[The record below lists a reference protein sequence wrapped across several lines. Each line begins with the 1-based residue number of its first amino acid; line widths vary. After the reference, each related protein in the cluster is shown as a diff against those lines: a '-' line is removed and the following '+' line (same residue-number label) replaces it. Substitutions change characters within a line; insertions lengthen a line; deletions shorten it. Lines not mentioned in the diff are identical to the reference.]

1 MTALIAFL
9 AALLAPPLAHDL
21 PAVRGLGVVPGS
33 GSTEVV
39 IAVDGAITAT
49 DFQLGSPARIVIDM
63 AGTAEKRDYTG
74 INRGG
79 VRSLRVAQFDNATV
93 RVVIDLDGPVSY
105 RVSHAPGQVRVS
117 FPHEGASFEP
127 WTTGD
132 VEDILAATVREA
144 AAAVPPAAAAD
155 LRLDTERER
164 ANAPATVPLTAPLLL
179 QDPQEPQELRIEIE
193 FVQRSVADI
202 ANVLMDIVDRTIV
215 VASDVRDR
223 VITAQIRGDLPWRQ
237 AFESILRANDM
248 ALLEDQNNILQIVSA
263 ESAAQRA
270 QVAENLET
278 RTFEMKYQSV
288 DSLAP
293 QIRQMV
299 SDTGSVAVVTA
310 SNALVVT
317 DFPSRLARIANVIE
331 SLDVPAIQ
339 VGIKASITFVD
350 RTALENLGVIYDLKD
365 SQGNQLN
372 ELVGGFRDANNNGV
386 LEPDEA
392 TDQSVVLLGGNSI
405 AALGNAAARAAGSPL
420 EVVTSLV
427 LGRHTLITFLQALQD
442 LSLSDIQA
450 EPMVTV
456 MNHRLANIQVG
467 ERTPVRVADYGA
479 AGGGGEGAQAP
490 RATVQFENTG
500 VILRVTPHVTGD
512 NVRMVIHAERSNI
525 ALAPGD
531 LGITFATQL
540 ADTEVTVRDGE
551 TVVIAGL
558 TIEEESRIRQGI
570 PILMDLP
577 VIGAL
582 FRNTTE
588 RVNKR
593 DLIITVTPYII
604 PED

>member
-1 MTALIAFL
+1 MTALVAFL
-9 AALLAPPLAHDL
+9 AALLALPPVHDL
-21 PAVRGLGVVPGS
+21 PAVRGLGVVPGD
-33 GSTEVV
+33 GQTEVV

-63 AGTAEKRDYTG
+63 AGTAVKQDYNG
-74 INRGG
+74 IDRGG
-79 VRSLRVAQFDNATV
+79 VRSLRVAQFDGRTV
-93 RVVIDLDGPVSY
+93 RVVIDLAAPVSY

-117 FPHEGASFEP
+117 FPHQGGPFEP
-127 WTTGD
+127 WSTGE
-132 VEDILAATVREA
+132 VGNLVATAVA
-144 AAAVPPAAAAD
+144 GTDSAAVTPPPPAA
-155 LRLDTERER
+155 LRDPGSATRPPSTSPPP
-164 ANAPATVPLTAPLLL
+164 APR
-179 QDPQEPQELRIEIE
+179 QDPQELRLQIE
-193 FVQRSVADI
+193 FVERSVAQI
-202 ANVLMDIVDRTIV
+202 ANILMDIVDRTIV
-215 VASDVRDR
+215 VASDVRSN
-223 VITAQIRGDLPWRQ
+223 VITAQIRNDLPWQQ
-237 AFESILRANDM
+237 AFQSILRANGM
-248 ALLEDQNNILQIVSA
+248 ALIEDENAILQIVSA
-263 ESAAQRA
+263 EAAQERM
-270 QVAENLET
+270 VVREDLET
-278 RTFEMKYQSV
+278 RTFELSYVSV

-293 QIRQMV
+293 QIENMISR
-299 SDTGSVAVVTA
+299 DTGSVAVVTS
-310 SNALVVT
+310 SNALVVS
-317 DFPSRLARIANVIE
+317 DFPSRLARIEDVIRR
-331 SLDVPAIQ
+331 LDQPAIQ

-350 RTALENLGVIYDLKD
+350 RTALESLGVIYDLKD
-365 SQGNQLN
+365 SRGNQLN
-372 ELVGGFRDANNNGV
+372 ELVGGYRDLNNNGV

-392 TDQSVVLLGGNSI
+392 TDESVVLLGGNSI
-405 AALGNAAARAAGSPL
+405 AALGNAAARVPGSAL

-467 ERTPVRVADYGA
+467 ERTPVRVIDAGA
-479 AGGGGEGAQAP
+479 ATSGTQAP
-490 RATVQFENTG
+490 RAVAQFENTG

-540 ADTEVTVRDGE
+540 ADSEVTVKDGE

-558 TIEEESRIRQGI
+558 TIEEESRVRQGI
-570 PILMDLP
+570 PLLMDLP

-582 FRNTTE
+582 FRNTTT

-604 PED
+604 PET

>member
-1 MTALIAFL
+1 
-9 AALLAPPLAHDL
+9 
-21 PAVRGLGVVPGS
+21 
-33 GSTEVV
+33 
-39 IAVDGAITAT
+39 
-49 DFQLGSPARIVIDM
+49 
-63 AGTAEKRDYTG
+63 
-74 INRGG
+74 
-79 VRSLRVAQFDNATV
+79 
-93 RVVIDLDGPVSY
+93 
-105 RVSHAPGQVRVS
+105 
-117 FPHEGASFEP
+117 
-127 WTTGD
+127 
-132 VEDILAATVREA
+132 
-144 AAAVPPAAAAD
+144 
-155 LRLDTERER
+155 
-164 ANAPATVPLTAPLLL
+164 
-179 QDPQEPQELRIEIE
+179 
-193 FVQRSVADI
+193 
-202 ANVLMDIVDRTIV
+202 V
-215 VASDVRDR
+215 VASDVRDN

-237 AFESILRANDM
+237 AFESILRANGM

-263 ESAAQRA
+263 ASAAQFA
-270 QVAENLET
+270 QVAESLET
-278 RTFEMKYQSV
+278 RTFELRNQGV

-293 QIRQMV
+293 QIQFMV
-299 SDTGSVAVVTA
+299 SDSGSVAVVA
-310 SNALVVT
+310 ANNALVVT
-317 DFPSRLARIANVIE
+317 DFPTRLARIASVIE

-350 RTALENLGVIYDLKD
+350 RTALENLGVIYDFKD

-386 LEPDEA
+386 LEPEEA
-392 TDQSVVLLGGNSI
+392 TDESVVLLGGNSI
-405 AALGNAAARAAGSPL
+405 AALGNAAARAGGSPL
-420 EVVTSLV
+420 EIVTSLV

-467 ERTPVRVADYGA
+467 ERTPVRVVDAGA
-479 AGGGGEGAQAP
+479 AGTGADAP

-500 VILRVTPHVTGD
+500 VILNVTPHVTGN

-540 ADTEVTVRDGE
+540 ADTEVTVTDGE

>member
-1 MTALIAFL
+1 
-9 AALLAPPLAHDL
+9 
-21 PAVRGLGVVPGS
+21 
-33 GSTEVV
+33 
-39 IAVDGAITAT
+39 
-49 DFQLGSPARIVIDM
+49 
-63 AGTAEKRDYTG
+63 
-74 INRGG
+74 
-79 VRSLRVAQFDNATV
+79 VAQFDNATV

-127 WTTGD
+127 WTTGE
-132 VEDILAATVREA
+132 VEGLLAATVRDSEA
-144 AAAVPPAAAAD
+144 AEARAAQPDAA
-155 LRLDTERER
+155 LDEERGQG
-164 ANAPATVPLTAPLLL
+164 ANAPTTVPLTAPLLL

-215 VASDVRDR
+215 VASDVRDN

-237 AFESILRANDM
+237 AFESILRANGM
-248 ALLEDQNNILQIVSA
+248 ALLEDRNNILQIVSA
-263 ESAAQRA
+263 ASAAQLA

-278 RTFEMKYQSV
+278 RTFELKYQGV

-293 QIRQMV
+293 QIQNMV
-299 SDTGSVAVVTA
+299 SDTGSVAVVAA
-310 SNALVVT
+310 SNAIVVT

-392 TDQSVVLLGGNSI
+392 TDESVVLLGGNSI
-405 AALGNAAARAAGSPL
+405 AALGNAAARAAGNPL

-450 EPMVTV
+450 VPMVTV

-467 ERTPVRVADYGA
+467 ERTPVRVPDYGSA
-479 AGGGGEGAQAP
+479 AGGDAA
-490 RATVQFENTG
+490 RATVEFQETG
-500 VILRVTPHVTGD
+500 VILNVTPHVTGD

-531 LGITFATQL
+531 LGITFARQL
-540 ADTEVTVRDGE
+540 ADTEVTVKDGE